1 MGRLESSAVSKKRA
15 RQQRR
20 LARGDGEAAR
30 EGDPAGLGGHTRA
43 AVPSEKRARRDSVMP
58 SHRATPLSDDEDG
71 AGGDGGHEEGAEAAA
86 TMELP
91 LSLGE
96 LVAQEESGGAPR
108 GGGEAAAAECSSES
122 TGAATMSLPESLGD
136 LITQE
141 LCGGPLPDAVPTLP
155 PQRAPGG
162 DATGS
167 DQGPRAPA
175 VRRLPRPPPDNMGAP
190 AAVALLPPQQ
200 HVQQASVTPIQPPGV
215 PPPPPLHALGLSLSP
230 APPSLASRRGL
241 GSSVAGTAHASNADL
256 PLQQRRVTLGVFSFS
271 TQQQLSHQIAR
282 NSRVPVAST
291 ALGSVPEASP
301 PHDTSDAAPLGGTA
315 TFATHSDGADDTVS
329 SMAMAHLQS
338 MLGSSMNESR
348 EGPTA
353 RAGAPAA
360 VSAPSPAFR
369 DAVARTETAASEAL
383 RFQPPASSAAL
394 AAEPH
399 TVAEVV
405 HGLSAEAEDMDM
417 SSISLPDLQP
427 RANTESGRKESQA
440 AAAELVEDVAASPMD
455 TGGSWKPRRAA
466 TPARRVDSSDE
477 SNASGL
483 GLADASAI
491 DLSGSIVY
499 SLPQGQEQL
508 QRREDAGRLQHAS
521 STDSRL
527 MLATPGDALAQSSA
541 ANDGDVTTALP
552 ASLAALA
559 REEAGH
565 FFANAPENS
574 HVVSMM
580 SPQTPPYELQ
590 SSMHQAE
597 RSRGT
602 PIHALLRRVSGL
614 NRQKRE
620 REEQQQRALSD
631 GDEDMTAA
639 LQPGLG
645 ALLAQEGLAESGG
658 ATLLGAVVD
667 EASADVSEADAEA
680 AVLSGLGVTPNRA
693 LQRADRAASA
703 IALVEA
709 IAAADFLK
717 HEIAEA
723 EAARPEPIVSAVS
736 AALPRSARDF
746 MTQLSAAASAASS
759 QQPPLP
765 LLTSSQRT
773 TDAALGLPHPNSVAT
788 HEKIQLAAPP
798 APSAMQVPACQW
810 LPSVPTTQEAATQPF
825 SSGDDDVLDEEM
837 PPAPTASAA
846 APTPL
851 RDRVLRAVARTASRP
866 LRPGPEVDLI
876 TAPTAITS
884 AWAMPQLPSFGVLGG
899 PSVRAA
905 AATAPPPSGSS
916 PYRISTLFD
925 LCTAVG
931 VPIASDPA
939 VGSAPSID
947 LCDAAPAPSAGAAAA
962 LFTSVFSRP
971 TEAMQAWVA
980 SALEDDGTSLVS
992 LLSAPLFAPG
1002 ARPPFAVKAVQ
1013 DALALLRQQQRRDA
1027 PPPPPSLI
1035 ADAQELLFRVQG
1047 LHGGLATGVEATYLT
1062 WRAQAL
1068 DSLGKE
1074 LAVAVTR
1081 LEVRW
1086 WMYGAGACRIVDS
1099 MM

>member
-20 LARGDGEAAR
+20 LARGDGDAAR
-30 EGDPAGLGGHTRA
+30 EGDATALDGHASA
-43 AVPSEKRARRDSVMP
+43 AVPSEKRVRRDSVMP
-58 SHRATPLSDDEDG
+58 SRRAAPLSDDEDDD
-71 AGGDGGHEEGAEAAA
+71 AGGGGDHEEGADAAA

-96 LVAQEESGGAPR
+96 LVAQEESGGAP
-108 GGGEAAAAECSSES
+108 GGGGGGAAAAADCSSDS
-122 TGAATMSLPESLGD
+122 AGAATVALPESLGD
-136 LITQE
+136 LVTQE
-141 LCGGPLPDAVPTLP
+141 LCGGPPSDAVSILP

-175 VRRLPRPPPDNMGAP
+175 VRRLPRPPPGNKGAP
-190 AAVALLPPQQ
+190 AVAALLPPQQ
-200 HVQQASVTPIQPPGV
+200 NVQPASVTPMQPPVV
-215 PPPPPLHALGLSLSP
+215 PPPPPQHALGLSLSP

-241 GSSVAGTAHASNADL
+241 GSSQAGTAHANNAEL

-271 TQQQLSHQIAR
+271 TQQQPSHQIAR
-282 NSRVPVAST
+282 NSRVPVALT

-301 PHDTSDAAPLGGTA
+301 PHDTSDVAPLGGTA

-348 EGPTA
+348 EGPAA

-360 VSAPSPAFR
+360 ASAPSPAFHN
-369 DAVARTETAASEAL
+369 AVARNETAASEAL
-383 RFQPPASSAAL
+383 RFQPPASSAGL
-394 AAEPH
+394 AAEPQ
-399 TVAEVV
+399 AFG
-405 HGLSAEAEDMDM
+405 HGPSAEAEDMDM
-417 SSISLPDLQP
+417 SSMSLPDLQL
-427 RANTESGRKESQA
+427 RANAACGHQESQM
-440 AAAELVEDVAASPMD
+440 AAAERSEVVAASPID

-477 SNASGL
+477 SSASGL

-491 DLSGSIVY
+491 ELSGSIVY
-499 SLPQGQEQL
+499 SLPQGPEQL
-508 QRREDAGRLQHAS
+508 LRREDDGRLQHAS
-521 STDSRL
+521 SIDSRL
-527 MLATPGDALAQSSA
+527 MLASPGDALAQSSA

-565 FFANAPENS
+565 LFANAPDSS

-580 SPQTPPYELQ
+580 SPQTPPYEVQ
-590 SSMHQAE
+590 PMHRAE

-602 PIHALLRRVSGL
+602 PIRALLDRVSTL
-614 NRQKRE
+614 NRQ
-620 REEQQQRALSD
+620 QQEGHHALID

-639 LQPGLG
+639 LVSGLG
-645 ALLAQEGLAESGG
+645 ALIAQEGLAESGG
-658 ATLLGAVVD
+658 ATLLAAVTD
-667 EASADVSEADAEA
+667 EAAVDVSEAAAEA

-693 LQRADRAASA
+693 LQKADRAASA

-709 IAAADFLK
+709 VAAADSLER
-717 HEIAEA
+717 EIAEA
-723 EAARPEPIVSAVS
+723 EAARAEPVASAVP

-746 MTQLSAAASAASS
+746 MTQLSAAAAAAVS
-759 QQPPLP
+759 QQPLLP
-765 LLTSSQRT
+765 LQASLQRT
-773 TDAALGLPHPNSVAT
+773 TDTALGLPHPGPIAT
-788 HEKIQLAAPP
+788 HANVQLTAPP
-798 APSAMQVPACQW
+798 APSAVQMLAYQW
-810 LPSVPTTQEAATQPF
+810 LPSIPTTQEAATQPF

-837 PPAPTASAA
+837 PPAPIAPAA
-846 APTPL
+846 APTPM

-866 LRPGPEVDLI
+866 GPKADLI
-876 TAPTAITS
+876 TAPTALAAA

-905 AATAPPPSGSS
+905 ATSAPPPSGSS
-916 PYRISTLFD
+916 PYRILTLLD

-931 VPIASDPA
+931 VPTASDPTF
-939 VGSAPSID
+939 GCAPSID
-947 LCDAAPAPSAGAAAA
+947 FCDAAPTPFAGAATA
-962 LFTSVFSRP
+962 LFTSVFSCP
-971 TEAMQAWVA
+971 TEAMQTWVA
-980 SALEDDGTSLVS
+980 RALEDDGASLTA

-1027 PPPPPSLI
+1027 PPPLPSLI

-1074 LAVAVTR
+1074 LAAAVTR
-1081 LEVRW
+1081 LEVRGGINECCGW
-1086 WMYGAGACRIVDS
+1086 GR
-1099 MM
+1099 